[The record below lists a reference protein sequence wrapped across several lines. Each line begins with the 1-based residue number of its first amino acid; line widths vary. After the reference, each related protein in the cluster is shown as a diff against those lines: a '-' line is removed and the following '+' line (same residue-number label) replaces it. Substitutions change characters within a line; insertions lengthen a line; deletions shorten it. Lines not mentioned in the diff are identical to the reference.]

1 LVLAKI
7 IHVLGTG
14 KTFRHLYKND
24 RILFKE
30 VLISSGEILQTIICS
45 SYDYKSNEIKKK
57 KQITIH
63 LGPKQRNIWYII
75 EISIYFNNI
84 SYIWQRPFGA
94 PRYLPLGQ
102 FIKRTK

>member
-1 LVLAKI
+1 LVLAKIIHVLGTGKNHSCSWYWQKSFLFLVLAKI

-57 KQITIH
+57 K
-63 LGPKQRNIWYII
+63 K
-75 EISIYFNNI
+75 
-84 SYIWQRPFGA
+84 
-94 PRYLPLGQ
+94 
-102 FIKRTK
+102 